1 MRIESHA
8 RDDFSVGEIE
18 ACHPACAASLAPPFL
33 GMGKE
38 DDFGAHNHGR
48 LCGANAGF
56 PGTAAGRIDF
66 SKHGLTLLDARS
78 YNKAGPGGYPPGLGE
93 LEHKEIEMADSIDF
107 GIKDRVTVVTGA
119 SRGFGRGL
127 AKAMARSGAIVAAAA
142 RSLPELETLA
152 KEIRGGGGICEGF
165 VMDLRDM
172 ASISSAFERIVARFG
187 RIDILVNNAGMGNPI
202 PAVDI
207 SESDWD
213 WMMDLNLKGTFFC
226 CQAAGKVMLAQRKG
240 RIVNISSQASVVA
253 IPGEAV
259 YCASKG
265 GLNMLTKVLAV
276 EWSGSGVTVNAVG
289 PTFIRTPGTAV
300 RLDNPEFLAGV
311 MAKLPR
317 GRVAT
322 IDDVAGA
329 VIYLASDAADM
340 VTGTLLLVDGG
351 WTAL

>member
-1 MRIESHA
+1 MA
-8 RDDFSVGEIE
+8 E
-18 ACHPACAASLAPPFL
+18 A
-33 GMGKE
+33 
-38 DDFGAHNHGR
+38 
-48 LCGANAGF
+48 
-56 PGTAAGRIDF
+56 
-66 SKHGLTLLDARS
+66 
-78 YNKAGPGGYPPGLGE
+78 
-93 LEHKEIEMADSIDF
+93 IDF
-107 GIKDRVTVVTGA
+107 GIRGKVAVVTGA
-119 SRGFGRGL
+119 SKGLGRGL
-127 AKAMARSGAIVAAAA
+127 AKAMAAAGARVAAAA
-142 RSLPELETLA
+142 RSLPELESLA
-152 KEIRGGGGICEGF
+152 AEIRAEGGTCEAF
-165 VMDLRDM
+165 AMDLRDVGSIRAAF
-172 ASISSAFERIVARFG
+172 ASIAERFG
-187 RIDILVNNAGMGNPI
+187 RVDILVNNAGMGNPI

-207 SESDWD
+207 SENDWD

-226 CQAAGKVMLAQRKG
+226 CQEAGRLMLARGSG

-265 GLNMLTKVLAV
+265 GVNMLTKVLAA
-276 EWSGSGVTVNAVG
+276 EWSGRGITVNAVG
-289 PTFIRTPGTAV
+289 PTFIRTPGTAE
-300 RLDNPEFLAGV
+300 RLDDPAFLAGV